1 MGRLSP
7 YHNRFIPEAA
17 FVPTTKKHGKEKELA
32 SNESDRIKS
41 NTLHDADI
49 YYWNAVAQ
57 HELVF
62 VAQAFRTSIQQLV
75 DVVRHRVEVEY
86 IDRNDLLMAE
96 VKLNDADFQLLQT
109 RDNAEIARL
118 ALNSFAGVNP
128 SDTLPIDHSVIALK
142 QFIPLSDEIDNAITS
157 RPEYRI
163 AKNKIELQ
171 ESSRKIA
178 DAHFLPQFHIGVDGS
193 YSSPGYNFK
202 SDLDPNYA
210 IYAKLSIP
218 LFEWGKRKSTR
229 NASSYA
235 INMAQQNLSKT
246 QDKIRLEIQTA
257 HYNYKQAIDKVEL
270 TESSLSKAS
279 ESEQMAMER
288 YKEGN
293 VSIVEV
299 INAQLYHQQ
308 AQVNYIQSKLNAQ
321 MAKTDFERAIYYLR
335 EKE

>member
-1 MGRLSP
+1 
-7 YHNRFIPEAA
+7 
-17 FVPTTKKHGKEKELA
+17 
-32 SNESDRIKS
+32 
-41 NTLHDADI
+41 
-49 YYWNAVAQ
+49 
-57 HELVF
+57 
-62 VAQAFRTSIQQLV
+62 
-75 DVVRHRVEVEY
+75 
-86 IDRNDLLMAE
+86 MAE

-218 LFEWGKRKSTR
+218 LFEWGKT
-229 NASSYA
+229 
-235 INMAQQNLSKT
+235 
-246 QDKIRLEIQTA
+246 
-257 HYNYKQAIDKVEL
+257 
-270 TESSLSKAS
+270 
-279 ESEQMAMER
+279 
-288 YKEGN
+288 
-293 VSIVEV
+293 
-299 INAQLYHQQ
+299 
-308 AQVNYIQSKLNAQ
+308 
-321 MAKTDFERAIYYLR
+321 
-335 EKE
+335 

>member
-1 MGRLSP
+1 M
-7 YHNRFIPEAA
+7 
-17 FVPTTKKHGKEKELA
+17 
-32 SNESDRIKS
+32 
-41 NTLHDADI
+41 
-49 YYWNAVAQ
+49 
-57 HELVF
+57 
-62 VAQAFRTSIQQLV
+62 
-75 DVVRHRVEVEY
+75 
-86 IDRNDLLMAE
+86 
-96 VKLNDADFQLLQT
+96 
-109 RDNAEIARL
+109 
-118 ALNSFAGVNP
+118 
-128 SDTLPIDHSVIALK
+128 PIDHSVIALK
-142 QFIPLSDEIDNAITS
+142 QFIPLSDAIDNAITS

-163 AKNKIELQ
+163 AQNKIELQ
-171 ESSRKIA
+171 ESSRRIA
-178 DAHFLPQFHIGVDGS
+178 DARFLPQFHIGVDGS

-235 INMAQQNLSKT
+235 INMAQQNLSKA

-257 HYNYKQAIDKVEL
+257 HYNYKQAIDKVKL

>member
-1 MGRLSP
+1 M
-7 YHNRFIPEAA
+7 
-17 FVPTTKKHGKEKELA
+17 
-32 SNESDRIKS
+32 
-41 NTLHDADI
+41 
-49 YYWNAVAQ
+49 
-57 HELVF
+57 
-62 VAQAFRTSIQQLV
+62 
-75 DVVRHRVEVEY
+75 
-86 IDRNDLLMAE
+86 
-96 VKLNDADFQLLQT
+96 
-109 RDNAEIARL
+109 
-118 ALNSFAGVNP
+118 
-128 SDTLPIDHSVIALK
+128 PIDHSVIALK
-142 QFIPLSDEIDNAITS
+142 QFIPLSNEIDNAITS

-193 YSSPGYNFK
+193 YSSPGSNFK

>member
-1 MGRLSP
+1 
-7 YHNRFIPEAA
+7 
-17 FVPTTKKHGKEKELA
+17 
-32 SNESDRIKS
+32 
-41 NTLHDADI
+41 
-49 YYWNAVAQ
+49 
-57 HELVF
+57 
-62 VAQAFRTSIQQLV
+62 
-75 DVVRHRVEVEY
+75 
-86 IDRNDLLMAE
+86 MAE

-128 SDTLPIDHSVIALK
+128 GDTLPIDHSVIALK
-142 QFIPLSDEIDNAITS
+142 QFIPLSDEIHNVITS

-163 AKNKIELQ
+163 AQNKIELQ
-171 ESSRKIA
+171 HSSRKIA
-178 DAHFLPQFHIGVDGS
+178 DARFLPQFHIGVDGS

-257 HYNYKQAIDKVEL
+257 HYNYKQAINKVKL